1 MVYLNPTILGIV
13 LNINGLYTT
22 IKRQGHSIQSGLN
35 SKPSN
40 AILQQSLKDLAM
52 LISREILV
60 KNIIKVIIEKYEEH
74 HNKKVTLR

>member
-40 AILQQSLKDLAM
+40 AILQQSLKIWLC
-52 LISREILV
+52 
-60 KNIIKVIIEKYEEH
+60 
-74 HNKKVTLR
+74 